1 MLVILTGAVIAIM
14 GLSLVETVDAQAKE
28 PMLGTW
34 KMNVTKSKL
43 DGPTP
48 RSEVRTYVV
57 AAQGIKATKKGV
69 DSAGKPYL
77 QEWMISYDGQDR
89 QITNPA
95 ADSVSRRMID
105 PYTAEYTLKKAGKVV
120 TVGRR
125 SISKDG
131 MTMIITAKGS
141 NAKGEPID
149 TIEVF
154 ERQ

>member
-1 MLVILTGAVIAIM
+1 MRRILSAAVIAILGLWLTGAV
-14 GLSLVETVDAQAKE
+14 DAQGKE
-28 PMLGTW
+28 SIIGTW
-34 KMNVTKSKL
+34 KMDVTKSRL

-48 RSEVRTYVV
+48 RSELRTYV
-57 AAQGIKATKKGV
+57 AGAQGIKATKKGI

-77 QEWMISYDGQDR
+77 VEWLISYDGQDR
-89 QITNPA
+89 PIANPD

-105 PYTAEYTLKKAGKVV
+105 PYTSEYTLKKAGKVV

-125 SISKDG
+125 RISRDG
-131 MTMIITAKGS
+131 KTMTITAKGN
-141 NAKGEPID
+141 NAKGQPLD